1 MNNTEMPLPPCTSFC
16 QNSDN
21 SNGICRACMERE
33 KTAYGILV
41 NIAKRMTSDS
51 CIDYPQWLF
60 TLIEEAIKI
69 GDTSASTP
77 APVERIDGLKEALS
91 IFEKGIPDLTD
102 YEIVGVYLAD
112 CEKYEDRCH
121 MVVKAARA
129 YLALQGGE

>member
-33 KTAYGILV
+33 KTAYGILL

-69 GDTSASTP
+69 GDTSAAIT
-77 APVERIDGLKEALS
+77 APVERIDLTILKETLEKAGHLTPVDDP
-91 IFEKGIPDLTD
+91 INYRGERVQIQPLFE
-102 YEIVGVYLAD
+102 AS
-112 CEKYEDRCH
+112 
-121 MVVKAARA
+121 RA
-129 YLALQGGE
+129 YLKLQGGE